1 MAEHERRVEDAIT
14 SAKKMETRLKAAT
27 EEKEKLQKVEEAAE
41 EKEMAATFR
50 VPVQV
55 TEEDM
60 LLTWS
65 VESRQEVSQSWFT
78 GLKYPRMFHKYN

>member
-14 SAKKMETRLKAAT
+14 SAKKMETRLKAAA
-27 EEKEKLQKVEEAAE
+27 EDKKKLQKVEEAAE

-55 TEEDM
+55 TEEDT
-60 LLTWS
+60 LLSWS
-65 VESRQEVSQSWFT
+65 VESRQEVSQNWLT
-78 GLKYPRMFHKYN
+78 GLKCPIVFLKYH